1 MKKLIKS
8 LFALA
13 VVFSVTVLS
22 SCGGAPNV
30 SGIID
35 KHDAGETLTEA
46 DYSAL
51 IDYAAAA
58 MDESIPVIKDM
69 KEAMESGDVD
79 KIAEVEASQKA
90 IEEKYEHMDKI
101 GEIIMGASEEEVGED
116 NIKKFEE
123 LFTKTMEAAM

>member
-1 MKKLIKS
+1 MQRCCHIDCP
-8 LFALA
+8 
-13 VVFSVTVLS
+13 
-22 SCGGAPNV
+22 CGGAPL
-30 SGIID
+30 D

-69 KEAMESGDVD
+69 KEAMESGDAD

-116 NIKKFEE
+116 NIKKFQE
-123 LFTKTMEAAM
+123 LITKAMEAAM

>member
-1 MKKLIKS
+1 MKKLITS

-22 SCGGAPNV
+22 SSGGAPNV
-30 SGIID
+30 SAIID

-58 MDESIPVIKDM
+58 MDENIPVIKDK
-69 KEAMESGDVD
+69 KEAIESGDAD
-79 KIAEVEASQKA
+79 KIAEVEALEKA
-90 IEEKYEHMDKI
+90 IEEKYEHMEKI
-101 GEIIMGASEEEVGED
+101 GEIIMGASEEEIGED
-116 NIKKFEE
+116 NIKKFQE
-123 LFTKTMEAAM
+123 LITKAMEAAM